1 MYTTKNYEQKY
12 FSVLGDSISTLRGYS
27 IPEDA
32 AFYTHSNCLETGVFI
47 PSDTWWGQVIER
59 LGGKLMV
66 NDSFSG
72 STVCKHPQ
80 YEVPS
85 YACSTERTSDLGKYG
100 CTPDVIMIFMGIN
113 DWGRGTPIASES
125 EDDLSRFS
133 CAYEK
138 MLKRLKEH
146 YPEAELWCLTLP
158 VSTCSESK
166 AFRFPYSYGGIHIEE
181 YSECIR
187 SCVRKNNVRLIELY
201 DPEKPYDTVDGFH
214 PTARGMQTLAHIPDP
229 FCQLRFHKHMDIFT
243 AVVNG
248 KGAAF
253 QIGRTKLYEI
263 STEYL
268 GCGLAEYIRR
278 QRIRHAQRLLTQTN
292 LSVTEIASAVGLSD
306 YNHFSKI
313 FKQVTGISAR
323 EYRKRS

>member
-1 MYTTKNYEQKY
+1 MGFSILFLQTGGGSMYTTKNYEQKY

-214 PTARGMQTLAHIPDP
+214 PTARGMQTLAEAVLN
-229 FCQLRFHKHMDIFT
+229 QL
-243 AVVNG
+243 G
-248 KGAAF
+248 K
-253 QIGRTKLYEI
+253 E
-263 STEYL
+263 
-268 GCGLAEYIRR
+268 
-278 QRIRHAQRLLTQTN
+278 
-292 LSVTEIASAVGLSD
+292 
-306 YNHFSKI
+306 
-313 FKQVTGISAR
+313 
-323 EYRKRS
+323 